1 MPYSKLAATEPNE
14 KEMGTERGRGVG
26 EMRKVGRGGGGGGG
40 GGAFPK
46 DEACR
51 SDEGGLTRP
60 QTTAIDQF
68 LSTSS
73 TGQATSW
80 LPLPSGPL
88 FV

>member
-1 MPYSKLAATEPNE
+1 M
-14 KEMGTERGRGVG
+14 KEV
-26 EMRKVGRGGGGGGG
+26 GGG
-40 GGAFPK
+40 GGAFSK

-88 FV
+88 FRLVPLTTHLL